1 MFEQAN
7 FRPLNNF
14 LKQWLNQKKLFPMLM
29 DILIKK

>member
-14 LKQWLNQKKLFPMLM
+14 LKTMLKTDRIIPHNDGCSYKK
-29 DILIKK
+29 